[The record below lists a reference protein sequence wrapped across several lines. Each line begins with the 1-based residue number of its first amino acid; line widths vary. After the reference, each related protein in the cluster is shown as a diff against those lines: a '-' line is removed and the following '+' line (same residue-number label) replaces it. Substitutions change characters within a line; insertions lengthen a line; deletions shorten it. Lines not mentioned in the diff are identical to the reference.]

1 MQRRFLVVPLLLA
14 ITVLFSGCASL
25 DAKKETAEKANAVRK
40 GPESAPYRTITGF
53 SSALRC
59 MDNLFLDY
67 GVRDV
72 SVIVEDIVDQTK
84 KVNAG
89 SKDMLISAVSD
100 MTKRSRAIKLVAY
113 GQDSGNLIGFL
124 NQAGRKNAYAV
135 VPQYDIKGSITQ
147 FDENVIRKQTDAG
160 VGLDSYLNL
169 GVARNAAASIVGMDL
184 TILSSEDLSVVPGVT
199 SRNSVILFK
208 EGKGIDG
215 DATIKKFGVN
225 YNMSLSKAEGQSQ
238 ALRNLVELATIELFG
253 KLTKTPYWTCLGSDT
268 ASEPVK
274 EEVSDWFA
282 SMFAN
287 PTELV
292 SYFQQQ
298 MRVRGYYRGAIDG
311 EVNVELKDAI
321 TKYRA
326 ANSMSAEPKINL
338 ELFAAYLNTNH
349 RQRVAML
356 ESAPKPQAVAAKPAP
371 TERGVV
377 LQPPSAPALEPIRLS
392 VTSSIAGRKPR
403 TGEAINLT
411 ITPNQAAHV
420 YCYVQDETQSIV
432 RFYPNRFHKDTYVS
446 PSAPLRIP
454 GDMRFQLVANNKG
467 IKETVA
473 CFGSD
478 RDVAAELPRNVLGID
493 FEPLSVRT
501 LDEVRDAFSSV
512 VRRNLGEGYFYV
524 EPQ

>member
-1 MQRRFLVVPLLLA
+1 MKHRAVVP
-14 ITVLFSGCASL
+14 IVLFAFAVLVSGCASL
-25 DAKKETAEKANAVRK
+25 DAKKETVEKANAVKK
-40 GPESAPYRTITGF
+40 GPESAPYRSITGF
-53 SSALRC
+53 SAALRC

-124 NQAGRKNAYAV
+124 NQTGRKSAYAV
-135 VPQYDIKGSITQ
+135 IPQYDIKGSITQ

-160 VGLDSYLNL
+160 IGLDSYLNL
-169 GVARNAAASIVGMDL
+169 GTARNAAASVVGMDL
-184 TILSSEDLSVVPGVT
+184 TILSSEDLAIVPGVT

-215 DATIKKFGVN
+215 DATIKKFGIN

-238 ALRNLVELATIELFG
+238 ALRNLVELASIELFG
-253 KLTKTPYWTCLGSDT
+253 KLTKTPYWICLGSDA

-287 PTELV
+287 PTELI

-298 MRVRGYYRGAIDG
+298 MRVRGYYRGPLDG
-311 EVNVELKDAI
+311 EVNGELKDAI
-321 TKYRA
+321 AKYRA

-338 ELFAAYLNTNH
+338 ELFTAYLNTNH
-349 RQRVAML
+349 RQRVAL
-356 ESAPKPQAVAAKPAP
+356 AEPAAKPVPVVAKPQP

-377 LQPPSAPALEPIRLS
+377 LQPSAKTAPETLQLS
-392 VTSSIAGRKPR
+392 VISSTAGRKPKA
-403 TGEAINLT
+403 GEAISLT

-432 RFYPNRFHKDTYVS
+432 RFFPNRFRKDTFVS
-446 PSAPLRIP
+446 PASPLRMP
-454 GDMRFQLVANNKG
+454 GDMRFQLVANSKG

-473 CFGSD
+473 CFAAD
-478 RDVAAELPRNVLGID
+478 RDVGSELPRNLIGID
-493 FEPLSVRT
+493 FEALPVRSI
-501 LDEVRDAFSSV
+501 DEVRDAFSNV
-512 VRRNLGEGYFYV
+512 ANRNFAEGYFYV
-524 EPQ
+524 ETR

>member
-1 MQRRFLVVPLLLA
+1 MRPVAPALLR
-14 ITVLFSGCASL
+14 VLLILLSGCAGL
-25 DAKKETAEKANAVRK
+25 DAKKETVEKANAAKK
-40 GPESAPYRTITGF
+40 GPESAPYRSITNF
-53 SSALRC
+53 STALRC

-124 NQAGRKNAYAV
+124 NQAGRKSAYAV

-160 VGLDSYLNL
+160 IGLDTYLNI
-169 GVARNAAASIVGMDL
+169 GTARNAAASIVGMDL
-184 TILSSEDLSVVPGVT
+184 TILSSEDLAIVPGVT

-208 EGKGIDG
+208 EGKGVDG
-215 DATIKKFGVN
+215 DATIKKFGIN
-225 YNMSLSKAEGQSQ
+225 YNMSLSKSDGQSQ
-238 ALRNLVELATIELFG
+238 ALRNLVELASIELFG
-253 KLTKTPYWTCLGSDT
+253 KLTKTPYWTCLGSDSG
-268 ASEPVK
+268 SEPVK

-298 MRVRGYYRGAIDG
+298 MRARGYYRGPIDG
-311 EVNVELKDAI
+311 EVNADLKDAI
-321 TKYRA
+321 AKYRV
-326 ANSMSAEPKINL
+326 ANNMSAEPKINL

-349 RQRVAML
+349 RQRVAV
-356 ESAPKPQAVAAKPAP
+356 ADPNPKPVPVAVKPQA

-377 LQPPSAPALEPIRLS
+377 LQPSAKTESQPLQLA
-392 VTSSIAGRKPR
+392 VVSSIAGRKPKA
-403 TGEAINLT
+403 GEAISLT

-420 YCYVQDETQSIV
+420 YCYIQDETQSIV
-432 RFYPNRFHKDTYVS
+432 RFYPNRFRKDTFVS
-446 PSAPLRIP
+446 PAAPLRIP
-454 GDMRFQLVANNKG
+454 GDMRFQLVANSQG
-467 IKETVA
+467 VRETVA
-473 CFGSD
+473 CFAAD
-478 RDVAAELPRNVLGID
+478 RDVGTELPRNVVGLD
-493 FEPLSVRT
+493 FEVLSVRSM
-501 LDEVRDAFSSV
+501 DEVRDAFSGV
-512 VRRNLGEGYFYV
+512 ANRNFAEGYFHV
-524 EPQ
+524 ETR